1 MHSSRMHTAR
11 LLTVFRSIRGCW
23 RCLPRRGCLSGGVYL
38 GMHSGQTPPRP
49 REQNHTGRKTLPC
62 PKLRL
67 RAVNIKHVM
76 ICFQIKEECILRRYA
91 TVMISGGRLKRKFHL
106 DVNCLSR
113 HTPRFVHFVKKLTEC
128 NNLRNAVAIDQVFYN
143 FIL

>member
-11 LLTVFRSIRGCW
+11 LLTVFRSIRGVGGVCLGW
-23 RCLPRRGCLSGGVYL
+23 GVCLEGCISACIRADPLPRP
-38 GMHSGQTPPRP
+38 H
-49 REQNHTGRKTLPC
+49 EHNHTGRRTLSC
-62 PKLRL
+62 PKPRL

-91 TVMISGGRLKRKFHL
+91 TVMISGGRLKRKFNL

-113 HTPRFVHFVKKLTEC
+113 HTPRFVHFVKKLAEC